1 MVLVLVLVVIALLS
15 LAGYTF
21 SEMMLAEHEA
31 TVLNGRAV
39 QAHAL
44 ADSGLD
50 MTRLLLA
57 QTPDMREQAGGV
69 YDNPAQFQGI
79 LVVDD
84 EMPQGRGRFTIV
96 SSRIEEGA
104 PGGIRY
110 GLEDEST
117 RLNLNILLAVDKAE
131 QGAGRKLLMGLPG
144 MTEDV
149 ADSILDWIDPDDEI
163 REFGAEL
170 NEYAQLSPPYA
181 PKNGPLETI
190 EELLL
195 VRGVTPWLLFG
206 VDGNRNGMADMHEGL
221 AIEETSDGSENRG
234 WSGYLTLYSAES
246 NVNLQGMSR
255 IDLNGD
261 DLEALY
267 NQILEVG
274 GADWAGFIIAYRQF
288 GASNSGS
295 SNSGGGNNSG
305 NNNSN
310 GGGNNNA
317 NSGGGSGGSGGNS
330 GNSGNSGGGSSRG
343 GSGGN
348 NNSGGNS
355 GNSSGG
361 NNNNSSG
368 GGNNNSGGN
377 SNQVAVPVG
386 GRKPDFQTQGKT
398 KLKTIL
404 DLIGAKVSAK
414 FAGESQATLVESPF
428 VDDPIAMGVYLP
440 KLMENFTATASPKI
454 PGRININQAPRTVLM
469 GIPGMTEEVVE
480 RIIGER
486 YPDVTSDMPQRR
498 YETWILSEGLV
509 TLNQMKS
516 LMPYVTAQGSVY
528 RAQIIG
534 YYEQGGPSAR
544 IEAVI
549 DATTPSPRLVFW
561 RDLSHLGRGFD
572 PQTLGIA
579 FQ

>member
-1 MVLVLVLVVIALLS
+1 MVLVLVMIVIALLS

-31 TVLNGRAV
+31 TLLHGRAV

-44 ADSGLD
+44 ADSGVE
-50 MTRLLLA
+50 MTRMLLA
-57 QTPDMREQAGGV
+57 QTPDMREQAGGL
-69 YDNPAQFQGI
+69 YDNPDQFMGM

-84 EMPQGRGRFTIV
+84 ETPHGRGRFTIV

-117 RLNLNILLAVDKAE
+117 RLNLNTLLAVDKAQ

-149 ADSILDWIDPDDEI
+149 ADAILDWIDPDDEI

-170 NEYAQLSPPYA
+170 NEYSQLDPPYA

-221 AIEETSDGSENRG
+221 AIEETTDGSENRG
-234 WSGYLTLYSAES
+234 WSGYLTLYSQEA
-246 NVNLQGMSR
+246 NVNLAGMSR
-255 IDLNGD
+255 IDLNSD
-261 DLEALY
+261 DLETLY

-288 GASNSGS
+288 GPSNSGS
-295 SNSGGGNNSG
+295 SSGGNNS
-305 NNNSN
+305 SS
-310 GGGNNNA
+310 GGNSGEGSRGGSGN
-317 NSGGGSGGSGGNS
+317 NSGGGS
-330 GNSGNSGGGSSRG
+330 
-343 GSGGN
+343 N
-348 NNSGGNS
+348 NNG
-355 GNSSGG
+355 
-361 NNNNSSG
+361 G
-368 GGNNNSGGN
+368 GGNNNSGSSGGGGN
-377 SNQVAVPVG
+377 NSGDNNQKPAPIA
-386 GRKPDFQTQGKT
+386 GRKPNLQTAAKT
-398 KLKTIL
+398 KIKSVL
-404 DLIGAKVSAK
+404 DLIGARVSAK
-414 FAGESQATLVESPF
+414 FEGETQASLVESPF
-428 VDDPIAMGVYLP
+428 VNDLIAMNVYLP
-440 KLMENFTATASPKI
+440 KLMDHFTATGNPTI
-454 PGRININQAPRTVLM
+454 PGRININQASRTVLL
-469 GIPGMTEEVVE
+469 GIPGMTDEIVQ

-486 YPDVTSDMPQRR
+486 LPESGVDMPQRR

-509 TLNQMKS
+509 TLNEMKS

-534 YYEQGGPSAR
+534 YFEQGGPSAR

-561 RDLSHLGRGFD
+561 RDLSHLGRGF
-572 PQTLGIA
+572 PPETLGVV